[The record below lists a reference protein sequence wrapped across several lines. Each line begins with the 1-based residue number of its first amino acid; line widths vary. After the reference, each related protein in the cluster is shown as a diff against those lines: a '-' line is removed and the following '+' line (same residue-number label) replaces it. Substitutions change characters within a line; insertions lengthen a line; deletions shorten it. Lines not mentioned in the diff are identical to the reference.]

1 MRVTHWFCGMACRP
15 WRVPRTAAAAIA
27 FVAALI
33 AAIPPVVAQ
42 TCAAGDPASGYPA
55 VSQNSGGNSLSRS
68 LTPATPP
75 SGLPRTDGDHRFL
88 PDEVVIEVD
97 GAPSQADVDALAER
111 HHLSLV
117 ESCARPHTTLY
128 RWRIPDGRPI
138 ADVVHELEADRAVRS
153 AQPNYVFTTQ
163 DQLSGLGAAQYAI
176 VKLHVLQ
183 AQQLTHGD
191 GIRVAIIDS
200 GIDAAHPEL
209 AGEIEA
215 SFDAL
220 GDGTRADQHGTA
232 VAGLVVAHIRL
243 TGVSPGARI
252 LAVRSFSVSASGDST
267 TGTTF
272 SIVKGLDWA
281 MERHAQV
288 INMSFAG
295 PADPVTAQTLA
306 EAARAG
312 IVLIAAAGNAG
323 PGSPP
328 LFPAD
333 DPNVIAVA
341 ATDES
346 DRLFKFSTPGPHIA
360 VAAPGVDMIV
370 AAPNGRY
377 DIMSGTSLAAP
388 LVSGVV
394 ALMLG
399 RNPTLDPKSVRS
411 ILMATARDL
420 GPAGRDDLY
429 GAGLVDA
436 ARAVEAADAKSAN
449 PKTTDPKTSDP
460 KATDPKTSDP
470 RAGGGA
476 TKPTARR

>member
-1 MRVTHWFCGMACRP
+1 MAGRP
-15 WRVPRTAAAAIA
+15 WRVPRAVAAAIA
-27 FVAALI
+27 FAAASI

-42 TCAAGDPASGYPA
+42 TCGVGVPSSGYPA

-68 LTPATPP
+68 LAPATPQR
-75 SGLPRTDGDHRFL
+75 LPRTDGDRRFL
-88 PDEVVIEVD
+88 PDEVVIEID

-117 ESCARPHTTLY
+117 ESCARLHTTLY

-138 ADVVHELEADRAVRS
+138 ADVVHELEADRAIRS
-153 AQPNYVFTTQ
+153 AQPNYVYTTQ
-163 DQLSGLGAAQYAI
+163 DQSSGLGAAQYAI

-183 AQQLTHGD
+183 AQQLTQGD

-220 GDGTRADQHGTA
+220 GDGIWADEHGTA
-232 VAGLVVAHIRL
+232 VAGLIVAHIRL
-243 TGVSPGARI
+243 IGVSPGARI
-252 LAVRSFSVSASGDST
+252 LSVRSFSVSASGDST

-295 PADPVTAQTLA
+295 PADPVTARTLA

-312 IVLIAAAGNAG
+312 IVLVAAAGNAG

-377 DIMSGTSLAAP
+377 NIMSGTSLAAP

-399 RNPTLDPKSVRS
+399 RNPTLDPKAVRN

-420 GPAGRDDLY
+420 GPPGRDDLY

-436 ARAVEAADAKSAN
+436 SRAVEAAD
-449 PKTTDPKTSDP
+449 PKTADP
-460 KATDPKTSDP
+460 KAIDPKTSDP